1 MLQFQYKYHKNRR
14 GQLMK
19 KKSRIE
25 LAREIVACVKRG
37 MTALRV
43 TEPVRNELSGKAKL
57 EPLTARGAR

>member
-1 MLQFQYKYHKNRR
+1 
-14 GQLMK
+14 MK